1 MGSIG
6 KTSTLLST
14 SVTPLGTVLTIGDY
28 SFSRGDIEDTAY
40 GTGLWRTFI
49 AGLIDGGSI
58 SFTIAQ
64 SKSETGIETLDGLF
78 ASGESETWTLTFPDN
93 STWEFTGFVNSIG
106 GSQPIDGLV
115 TMTFG
120 IRIDGQTPPNY
131 TAGTAGTGT

>member
-14 SVTPLGTVLTIGDY
+14 SVATLGTVLTIGDY

-40 GTGLWRTFI
+40 GPGLWRTFI

-64 SKSETGIETLDGLF
+64 SKSETGIEALDGLF
-78 ASGESETWTLTFPDN
+78 ASGESETWTLTFPDT
-93 STWEFTGFVNSIG
+93 SKWEFSGFVNSIG
-106 GSQPIDGLV
+106 GSQPLDGLV
-115 TMTFG
+115 TMSFSV
-120 IRIDGQTPPNY
+120 RIDGQTPPSY
-131 TAGTAGTGT
+131 TAGTTSGTT

>member
-1 MGSIG
+1 MASIG

-14 SVTPLGTVLTIGDY
+14 TVITLGTVLSIGDY

-40 GTGLWRTFI
+40 GVGLWRTFK

-58 SFTIAQ
+58 PFTIAQ
-64 SKSETGIETLDGLF
+64 SKTESGIDTLDGLF
-78 ASGESETWTLTFPDN
+78 SAGTSETWTLTFPDG
-93 STWEFTGFVNSIG
+93 SKWVFTGFVNSIG

-115 TMTFG
+115 TMSFS

-131 TAGTAGTGT
+131 TAGT

>member
-1 MGSIG
+1 MASIG

-14 SVTPLGTVLTIGDY
+14 SVTTLGTVLSIGDY

-40 GTGLWRTFI
+40 GVGLWRTFK

-58 SFTIAQ
+58 PFTIAQ
-64 SKSETGIETLDGLF
+64 AKTETGIDTLETLFSAGT
-78 ASGESETWTLTFPDN
+78 SETWTLTFPDN
-93 STWEFTGFVNSIG
+93 SKWMFTGFVSSIG

-115 TMTFG
+115 TMSFS

-131 TAGTAGTGT
+131 TAGT

>member
-14 SVTPLGTVLTIGDY
+14 TVTTIGNVLSIGDY

-40 GTGLWRTFI
+40 GAGLWRTFI

-58 SFTIAQ
+58 PFTIAQ
-64 SKSETGIETLDGLF
+64 AKAETGIDTLETLFSAGT
-78 ASGESETWTLTFPDN
+78 SETWTLTFPD
-93 STWEFTGFVNSIG
+93 SSKWVFTGFVNSIG

-115 TMTFG
+115 TISFG
-120 IRIDGQTPPNY
+120 IRIDGKTPPAY
-131 TAGTAGTGT
+131 TAGT

>member
-14 SVTPLGTVLTIGDY
+14 SVITLGTVLSIGDY

-40 GTGLWRTFI
+40 GAGLWRTFI

-64 SKSETGIETLDGLF
+64 AKTEAGIATLEGLF
-78 ASGESETWTLTFPDN
+78 SAGTSETWTLTFPDN
-93 STWEFTGFVNSIG
+93 SKWVFSGFVNSIG
-106 GSQPIDGLV
+106 GSQPLDGLV
-115 TMTFG
+115 TMTFS
-120 IRIDGQTPPNY
+120 IRIDGKTPPDY
-131 TAGTAGTGT
+131 TAGT

>member
-14 SVTPLGTVLTIGDY
+14 TVTTLGTVLTIGDY

-58 SFTIAQ
+58 PFTIAQ
-64 SKSETGIETLDGLF
+64 AKTEAGIATLDGLF
-78 ASGESETWTLTFPDN
+78 ADGTSETWTLKFPDG
-93 STWEFTGFVNSIG
+93 STWVFTGFVNSIG
-106 GSQPIDGLV
+106 GSQPLDGLV
-115 TMTFG
+115 TISFG
-120 IRIDGQTPPNY
+120 IRVDGKTPPEY
-131 TAGTAGTGT
+131 TAGTGT

>member
-14 SVTPLGTVLTIGDY
+14 TVTTLGTVLSIGEY

-40 GTGLWRTFI
+40 GAGLWRTFI
-49 AGLIDGGSI
+49 AGLIDGSSI
-58 SFTIAQ
+58 PFTIAQ
-64 SKSETGIETLDGLF
+64 SKSESGIATLEGLF
-78 ASGESETWTLTFPDN
+78 ASGESETWTLTYPDG
-93 STWEFTGFVNSIG
+93 SKWVFSGFVNSIG

-120 IRIDGQTPPNY
+120 IRIDGKTPPEY
-131 TAGTAGTGT
+131 TAGTGT

>member
-14 SVTPLGTVLTIGDY
+14 TVATLGTVLSIGDY

-58 SFTIAQ
+58 PFTIAQ
-64 SKSETGIETLDGLF
+64 AKTETGITTLESLF
-78 ASGESETWTLTFPDN
+78 SAGTSESWTLTFPDG
-93 STWEFTGFVNSIG
+93 SKWVFTGFVSSIG
-106 GSQPIDGLV
+106 GSQPKDGLV
-115 TMTFG
+115 VMSFS
-120 IRIDGQTPPNY
+120 IRIDGKTPPAY
-131 TAGTAGTGT
+131 TAGT

>member
-14 SVTPLGTVLTIGDY
+14 TVATLGTVLTIGDY

-58 SFTIAQ
+58 PFTIAQ
-64 SKSETGIETLDGLF
+64 AKTEAGINTLDGLF
-78 ASGESETWTLTFPDN
+78 TAGTSETWTLTFPD
-93 STWEFTGFVNSIG
+93 SSKWVFTGYVNSIG
-106 GSQPIDGLV
+106 GSQPLDGLV
-115 TMTFG
+115 TMSFSV
-120 IRIDGQTPPNY
+120 RVDGKTPPDY
-131 TAGTAGTGT
+131 TAGT

>member
-14 SVTPLGTVLTIGDY
+14 SVTTLGTVLSIGDY

-40 GTGLWRTFI
+40 GVGLWRTFK

-58 SFTIAQ
+58 PFTIAQ
-64 SKSETGIETLDGLF
+64 SKTESGIDTLETLFSAGT
-78 ASGESETWTLTFPDN
+78 SETWTLTFPDN
-93 STWEFTGFVNSIG
+93 SKWMFSGFVSSIG

-115 TMTFG
+115 TMSFS

-131 TAGTAGTGT
+131 TAGT

>member
-14 SVTPLGTVLTIGDY
+14 TVVTLGTVLSIGDY

-58 SFTIAQ
+58 PFTIAQ
-64 SKSETGIETLDGLF
+64 AKTEAGINTLDGLF
-78 ASGESETWTLTFPDN
+78 TAGTSETWTLTFPD
-93 STWEFTGFVNSIG
+93 SSKWVFTGYVNSIG
-106 GSQPIDGLV
+106 GSQPLDGLV
-115 TMTFG
+115 TMSFSV
-120 IRIDGQTPPNY
+120 RVDGKTPPDY
-131 TAGTAGTGT
+131 TAGT

>member
-58 SFTIAQ
+58 PFTIAQ
-64 SKSETGIETLDGLF
+64 AKTETGIDTLEGLF
-78 ASGESETWTLTFPDN
+78 SAGTSESWTLTFPDG
-93 STWEFTGFVNSIG
+93 SKWVFSGFVSRFG
-106 GSQPIDGLV
+106 GSQPRDGRV
-115 TMTFG
+115 AMSFSV
-120 IRIDGQTPPNY
+120 RIDGKTPPVY
-131 TAGTAGTGT
+131 TAGTGT

>member
-14 SVTPLGTVLTIGDY
+14 TVTTLGTVLTIGDY

-58 SFTIAQ
+58 PFTIAQ
-64 SKSETGIETLDGLF
+64 AKTETGIDTLEGLF
-78 ASGESETWTLTFPDN
+78 SAGTSESWTLTFPDG
-93 STWEFTGFVNSIG
+93 SKWVFTGFVSSIG
-106 GSQPIDGLV
+106 GSQPLDGLV
-115 TMTFG
+115 TMSFSV
-120 IRIDGQTPPNY
+120 RIDGKTPPVY
-131 TAGTAGTGT
+131 TAGTGT

>member
-14 SVTPLGTVLTIGDY
+14 TVTTLGTVLTIGDY

-58 SFTIAQ
+58 PFTIAQ
-64 SKSETGIETLDGLF
+64 AKTETGIDTLEGLF
-78 ASGESETWTLTFPDN
+78 SAGTSESWTLMFPDG
-93 STWEFTGFVNSIG
+93 TKWVFTGFVNSIG
-106 GSQPIDGLV
+106 GSQALDGLV
-115 TMTFG
+115 TISFG
-120 IRIDGQTPPNY
+120 IRIDGKTPPVY
-131 TAGTAGTGT
+131 TAGTGT

>member
-14 SVTPLGTVLTIGDY
+14 TVASLGTVLSIGDY

-40 GTGLWRTFI
+40 GAGLWRTFK

-58 SFTIAQ
+58 PFTIAQ
-64 SKSETGIETLDGLF
+64 SKSETGIDTLETLFSAGT
-78 ASGESETWTLTFPDN
+78 SETWTLTFPDG
-93 STWEFTGFVNSIG
+93 SKWEFTGFVSSIG

-115 TMTFG
+115 TMSFTV
-120 IRIDGQTPPNY
+120 RIDGQTPPAY
-131 TAGTAGTGT
+131 TAGT